1 MAPQEK
7 MRKKNRMGKK
17 KLNII
22 DSRERKRSVS
32 KGKIGLDEKKKK
44 KKKTGH
50 ERNLTYVKN

>member
-44 KKKTGH
+44 KKTGH